1 MKIALFEKCFSS
13 FARKIL
19 CFIASSALASIAAG
33 ADAPL
38 RDWQNPRLT
47 GVNNQ
52 PPHATMVV
60 CPDAKTARRISL
72 AANSERVKSSFYRS
86 LNGDWKYHYATNHAG
101 RVADFWK
108 PDFDDS
114 KWGTIPVPANVE
126 MHGYGV
132 PIYVNIKY
140 PWTWHGVNPNPPFV
154 PEDDPNNT
162 VNSYR
167 RAFEVPKDWSG
178 RRVLITFDGVNSFFY
193 LWINGQKAGMG
204 KDSRTP
210 VEFDITPFVKPGK
223 NLLAVENFRWCD
235 GSYLEDQDMWR
246 LSGIFRDV
254 YLWSPPDVHIRDFQV
269 KTELDA
275 QYRDAELRA
284 ELKLNNAGGAG
295 GAATVEAELFDAQ
308 GKSVAAVGMQKVEV
322 NAGQEGAISLS
333 AKISN
338 PLKWSAEYPNLYRLL
353 LTLKDGAGKTLEVIP
368 VNVGFRKVEIRDGD
382 LLVNGRRV
390 LIKGVNRHE
399 FDADRGQA
407 ITVEGM
413 ERDIRRMKQFNVN
426 ADRCCH
432 YPNQPAW
439 YDLCDRYGIYL
450 IDEANIES
458 HGMGFEDKSLA
469 RREDFADAHMNRT
482 VRMVERDKNHP
493 SVIIWSLGN
502 EAGSG
507 PNFEATSKWIH
518 ERDNSRPVHY
528 EGAGNRDY
536 VDVVSQMYPN
546 PSKLADYAS
555 RPQTR
560 PYIMCE
566 YEHAMGNG
574 SGDFQSYWGK
584 IYELPHLQGG
594 FIWDW
599 VDQGLRQPQ
608 SRPTRDHFVPVK
620 TGEKTFWAYGGD
632 FGPLNI
638 ASDDNFCCNGLVTPD
653 REPHPGLFEV
663 KHFYQYIHCKMT
675 DAATRTVEVKNWFDF
690 TNLKDIATGA
700 WKLKADGKE
709 IQSGILGDLDIA
721 PGATKLIAIPVKAF
735 QPQPGVEYFIELSF
749 ALKTDLPWAKAGH
762 EIAWDEFKL
771 PDAAPGAQ
779 YPMKKMPPVKWI
791 AGAIESRIAGA
802 NFEIIFDNQ
811 TGTMK
816 SWRVDGTGLIASPLR
831 PDFWRAQTDND
842 RGRNN
847 LQSQGVWRDAHQDTQ
862 LRRFAGVDQ
871 GDHIEIQAEA
881 ALPKAG
887 GALWRTTYE
896 IYGSGD
902 VVVTAKFSPAKTDLP
917 KLPRLGMQ
925 MALPAGFE
933 RITWLGPGPQETYS
947 DRKDSRVGVYRGTVD
962 KQFYAD
968 YTEPG
973 ETGNKTDVRW
983 IALTNPKGAGL
994 LAVGMPRLSV
1004 NALHYGTEDLNAGKH
1019 AFELPRRDFITLNLD
1034 WKQQG
1039 VGGDN
1044 SWGAWPHEEFLIP
1057 CAEQSY
1063 RFRLH
1068 PLSAGEDPEVVA
1080 RAAQF

>member
-1 MKIALFEKCFSS
+1 MKTILTARLWASLLRNVLFL
-13 FARKIL
+13 A
-19 CFIASSALASIAAG
+19 ASGALASIAAET
-33 ADAPL
+33 DTPL
-38 RDWQNPRLT
+38 KDWQNPRLT

-60 CPDAKTARRISL
+60 CPDAKTALKIGPVCN
-72 AANSERVKSSFYRS
+72 AERVKSPFYRS
-86 LNGDWKYHYATNHAG
+86 LNGDWKYHYATNHTG
-101 RVADFWK
+101 RVADFWQ
-108 PDFDDS
+108 PGFDDS
-114 KWGTIPVPANVE
+114 KWNTIPVPANVE
-126 MHGYGV
+126 IQGYGV
-132 PIYVNIKY
+132 PIYVNIRY

-154 PEDDPNNT
+154 PEGDPNNT

-167 RAFEVPKDWSG
+167 REFEVPMDWKG
-178 RRVLITFDGVNSFFY
+178 RRVLVTFDGVNSFFQ
-193 LWINGQKAGMG
+193 LWVNGEKVGLG

-210 VEFDITPFVKPGK
+210 VEFDITKFVKPGR

-254 YLWSPPDVHIRDFQV
+254 YLWSPPEIHIRDFQV
-269 KTELDA
+269 KTALDA
-275 QYRDAELRA
+275 QYRDAELGV
-284 ELKLNNAGGAG
+284 ELKLNNAGGADS
-295 GAATVEAELFDAQ
+295 AATVEAELFDAQ
-308 GKSVAAVGMQKVEV
+308 GKSVAGLPMQKLDVGAV
-322 NAGQEGAISLS
+322 QEKAVALS
-333 AKISN
+333 AIISN
-338 PLKWSAEYPNLYRLL
+338 PLKWSAEHPDLYRLL

-368 VNVGFRKVEIRDGD
+368 VNVGFRKVEIRDGN
-382 LLVNGRRV
+382 LLVNGRRL

-413 ERDIRRMKQFNVN
+413 ERDIQRMKQFNVN

-450 IDEANIES
+450 MDEANIES
-458 HGMGFEDKSLA
+458 HGMGFDDQTLA
-469 RREDFADAHMNRT
+469 RREDFADAHLNRIG
-482 VRMVERDKNHP
+482 RMVERDKNHP

-507 PNFEATSKWIH
+507 PNFEAASKWIH

-528 EGAGNRDY
+528 EGAGNGYY
-536 VDVVSQMYPN
+536 VDLVSTMYPD
-546 PSKLADYAS
+546 PSSLADYAS

-574 SGDFQSYWGK
+574 SGDFPSYWDK
-584 IYELPHLQGG
+584 IYQLPHLQGG

-608 SRPTRDHFVPVK
+608 ARPTRDHFVSVK
-620 TGEKTFWAYGGD
+620 PGEKTFWAYGGD
-632 FGPLNI
+632 FGPKDI

-663 KHFYQYIHCKMT
+663 KHIYQYIRCRLT
-675 DAATRTVEVKNWFDF
+675 AAATRTVEVKNWFDF
-690 TNLKDIATGA
+690 TNLKDIVTGS
-700 WKLKADGKE
+700 WKLKADGKV
-709 IQSGILGDLDIA
+709 IQGGKLEDLDIA
-721 PGATKLIAIPVKAF
+721 PRAVKSMAIPVQAF
-735 QPQPGVEYFIELSF
+735 QPQPGAEYFIELSF
-749 ALKTDLPWAKAGH
+749 ALKTNLPWAKAGH

-771 PDAAPGAQ
+771 PDAAPAAQ
-779 YPMKKMPPVKWI
+779 FSADKLPPVKWI
-791 AGAIESRIAGA
+791 AVTNEARIVGG

-811 TGTMK
+811 TGVMK
-816 SWRVDGTGLIASPLR
+816 SWRVDGAELIASPLR

-847 LQSQGVWRDAHQDTQ
+847 LKSQGIWRYAHQDAQ
-862 LRRFAGVDQ
+862 PRSIALVDK
-871 GDHIEIQAEA
+871 GDHIEIQGDSY
-881 ALPKAG
+881 LPKAG
-887 GALWRTTYE
+887 GAVWQTTFDV
-896 IYGSGD
+896 YGSGD
-902 VVVTAKFSPAKTDLP
+902 VIETAKFSHAKTDLP
-917 KLPRLGMQ
+917 QLPRLGMQ

-947 DRKDSRVGVYRGTVD
+947 DRKDSRVGVYSGTVD
-962 KQFYAD
+962 EQFYTD

-973 ETGNKTDVRW
+973 ESGNKADVRW
-983 IALTNPKGAGL
+983 VALTDGKGAGL
-994 LAVGMPRLSV
+994 LAIGMPRLSV

-1039 VGGDN
+1039 AGGDN
-1044 SWGAWPHEEFLIP
+1044 SWGAWPHKEFLIP

-1068 PLSAGEDPEVVA
+1068 PLRAGEDPEAVA
-1080 RAAQF
+1080 RVVQF

>member
-1 MKIALFEKCFSS
+1 MKPVLTGKPCSS
-13 FARKIL
+13 FLRNVL
-19 CFIASSALASIAAG
+19 FLTALGALTAIAAETG
-33 ADAPL
+33 APL
-38 RDWQNPRLT
+38 ADWQNPRLT
-47 GVNNQ
+47 GIDNQ

-60 CPDAKTARRISL
+60 CPDAKTALQVECADNAGR
-72 AANSERVKSSFYRS
+72 AKSPFYRS

-101 RVADFWK
+101 RVADFWT
-108 PDFDDS
+108 PGFDDS
-114 KWGTIPVPANVE
+114 RWHTIPVPANVE
-126 MHGYGV
+126 MQGYGV
-132 PIYVNIKY
+132 PIYVNIRY
-140 PWTWHGVNPNPPFV
+140 PWTWHGVYPNPPFV

-167 RAFEVPKDWSG
+167 HEFDVPLDWKG
-178 RRVLITFDGVNSFFY
+178 RRILITFDGVNSFFQ
-193 LWINGQKAGMG
+193 LWINGEKVGMG

-210 VEFDITPFVKPGK
+210 VEFDITKFVKPGR

-254 YLWSPPDVHIRDFQV
+254 YLWSPPEIHIRDFQV

-275 QYRDAELRA
+275 QYRDAELSV
-284 ELKLNNAGGAG
+284 ELKLNNAGGATG
-295 GAATVEAELFDAQ
+295 ATVEAELFDAQ
-308 GKSVAAVGMQKVEV
+308 GRSVAGLPAQQLDVGAV
-322 NAGQEGAISLS
+322 QEKPVSLT
-333 AKISN
+333 AKISS
-338 PLKWSAEYPNLYRLL
+338 PLKWSAEYPNLYKLL
-353 LTLKDGAGKTLEVIP
+353 LTLKDDTGRTVEVVP
-368 VNVGFRKVEIRDGD
+368 VNVGFRKAEISNGD
-382 LLVNGRRV
+382 LLVNGRRI
-390 LIKGVNRHE
+390 LLKGVNRHE
-399 FDADRGQA
+399 FDPDLGQA

-413 ERDIRRMKQFNVN
+413 ERDLQRMKQFNVN

-458 HGMGFEDKSLA
+458 HGMGFDDASLA
-469 RREDFADAHMNRT
+469 RREDFAAAHLNRT

-507 PNFEATSKWIH
+507 PNFEATSRWIH
-518 ERDNSRPVHY
+518 QRDTGRPVHY
-528 EGAGNRDY
+528 EGAGERPY
-536 VDVVSQMYPN
+536 VDLVSTMYPS
-546 PSKLADYAS
+546 PGSLADYAS

-574 SGDFQSYWGK
+574 SGDFHSYWDK
-584 IYELPHLQGG
+584 IYQLPHLQGG

-608 SRPTRDHFVPVK
+608 ARPTRDRFVPVK
-620 TGEKTFWAYGGD
+620 PGENTFWAYGGD
-632 FGPLNI
+632 FGPKDI

-663 KHFYQYIHCKMT
+663 KHIYQYVHCRL
-675 DAATRTVEVKNWFDF
+675 AGGATHTVEVNNWFDF
-690 TNLKDIATGA
+690 TNLKDIATGS
-700 WKLKADGKE
+700 WKLKADGEE
-709 IQSGILGDLDIA
+709 IQSGKLGDLDIA
-721 PGATKLIAIPVKAF
+721 PRATKFIAIPVAAF
-735 QPQPGVEYFIELSF
+735 QPRPGVEYFIELSF

-771 PDAAPGAQ
+771 PGAVPAAHFSTE
-779 YPMKKMPPVKWI
+779 KMPPVKWI
-791 AGAIESRIAGA
+791 AGARVSRVAGA
-802 NFEIIFDNQ
+802 NFEIIFDNR
-811 TGTMK
+811 TGAMK
-816 SWRVDGTGLIASPLR
+816 SWLVNGAELIDSPLR

-842 RGRNN
+842 RGRNE
-847 LQSQGVWRDAHQDTQ
+847 LKSQGVWRYAHQDAQ
-862 LRRFAGVDQ
+862 LRSFAGANR
-871 GDHIEIQAEA
+871 GDHIEIQAEV
-881 ALPKAG
+881 ALPRAG
-887 GALWRTTYE
+887 GAVWRTTYE
-896 IYGSGD
+896 VYGSGD
-902 VVVTAKFSPAKTDLP
+902 VVVTAAFSPVKTDLP
-917 KLPRLGMQ
+917 RLPRLGMQ
-925 MALPAGFE
+925 MTLPAGFE

-947 DRKDSRVGVYRGTVD
+947 DRKDSRVGVYSGTVNE
-962 KQFYAD
+962 QFYAD

-973 ETGNKTDVRW
+973 ETGNKADVRW
-983 IALTNPKGAGL
+983 VALTDSRGVGL
-994 LAVGMPRLSV
+994 LAVGMPWLSV

-1019 AFELPRRDFITLNLD
+1019 AFQLPRRDFITLNLD

-1044 SWGAWPHEEFLIP
+1044 SWGAWPHDGFLIP

-1068 PLSAGEDPEVVA
+1068 PLRAHENPEVMA